1 MIPSSRMGLP
11 SAWNH
16 FATTA
21 LAIALATPAV
31 VPIAANAQAAGNGSV
46 AGKIV
51 DEHGAVIN
59 SAQVFVD
66 RTAIGALSRGD
77 GTYILE
83 NVPAGSHLIRVRL
96 IGFRPDSATVS
107 VSAGQ
112 RATQDFTLHSDPLQL
127 QSVVVTGTAT
137 PTVNLKSSVSITSMT
152 PEEIQQSA
160 PRSTTEMLRY
170 VPGFTRVESSG
181 GEVNENISMRGIL
194 GVEYV
199 MFMEDGL
206 PVFPT
211 MHTFFMNADNLFRP
225 DENIERMEV
234 VRGGSSALF
243 GSNTPGAIINFINKT
258 GGDQLQGTMVATGG
272 TQGLARYDVDV
283 NGPLSDQ
290 WRFNVGGFYRYD
302 HGVRDPGFPGI
313 RGGQLKANVTRLLDN
328 GYIRFSAKVI
338 DDNNQFILDLP
349 FEGNGN
355 PHFVP
360 GFGTYGSM
368 NTNEGLDLTVPT
380 PTGRQEFP
388 LGNGIATNAS
398 WFTADAAFD
407 LANNWHL
414 RNGAQ
419 IMRDH
424 EEWNALVPSN
434 AMTVQDFL
442 TGPKGQGGL
451 GLPAGSNIQLTYTN
465 HFDDFGN
472 PLPFNTPNDLVAPGQ
487 DIHVAKPIAAFQD
500 QLQLR
505 KTFNDKNS
513 ISFGAY
519 FANYSQDNHWFISQV
534 LTDVRNNPRFLDAV
548 VTTPGGS
555 PTPITQNGFMNFMSG
570 YTNGTGQTSIF
581 SGVVGADLQLTDQ
594 LRADVG
600 GRVEYDDYVQASEN
614 TGSFDLDS
622 NAATPFNNE
631 TFGNGTFRHFQRGI
645 TDWAAS
651 LGLNYALK
659 DNLSLYGSLARGY
672 KMPALDEFL
681 QATAQQQVNLFKSKE
696 VQSYEAGVKG
706 VAGPLGFAVDGFYTV
721 LKNVVNQGLVIDS
734 VTGAST
740 WVIQPQPQN
749 KSYGAEVELLATP
762 IEGLQ
767 LLGSGTLLRAELG
780 TGAGAQVGARLNGV
794 PASLGNVSGTYTL
807 GRFRGLADWHWV
819 GSRFVDITTGTALP
833 AYSYFNFGVSYLFP
847 ANGVTLDVRL
857 LNAFQGEGL
866 EEGNPRLLTSGT
878 SSIFLAR
885 PILPR
890 RLTIA
895 LRYDFG
901 AGGASTASDSTTL
914 ETSQSQSPSK
924 SQR

>member
-1 MIPSSRMGLP
+1 
-11 SAWNH
+11 
-16 FATTA
+16 
-21 LAIALATPAV
+21 
-31 VPIAANAQAAGNGSV
+31 
-46 AGKIV
+46 
-51 DEHGAVIN
+51 
-59 SAQVFVD
+59 
-66 RTAIGALSRGD
+66 
-77 GTYILE
+77 
-83 NVPAGSHLIRVRL
+83 
-96 IGFRPDSATVS
+96 
-107 VSAGQ
+107 
-112 RATQDFTLHSDPLQL
+112 
-127 QSVVVTGTAT
+127 
-137 PTVNLKSSVSITSMT
+137 
-152 PEEIQQSA
+152 
-160 PRSTTEMLRY
+160 
-170 VPGFTRVESSG
+170 
-181 GEVNENISMRGIL
+181 
-194 GVEYV
+194 
-199 MFMEDGL
+199 
-206 PVFPT
+206 
-211 MHTFFMNADNLFRP
+211 
-225 DENIERMEV
+225 
-234 VRGGSSALF
+234 
-243 GSNTPGAIINFINKT
+243 
-258 GGDQLQGTMVATGG
+258 
-272 TQGLARYDVDV
+272 
-283 NGPLSDQ
+283 
-290 WRFNVGGFYRYD
+290 
-302 HGVRDPGFPGI
+302 
-313 RGGQLKANVTRLLDN
+313 
-328 GYIRFSAKVI
+328 
-338 DDNNQFILDLP
+338 
-349 FEGNGN
+349 
-355 PHFVP
+355 
-360 GFGTYGSM
+360 
-368 NTNEGLDLTVPT
+368 
-380 PTGRQEFP
+380 
-388 LGNGIATNAS
+388 
-398 WFTADAAFD
+398 
-407 LANNWHL
+407 
-414 RNGAQ
+414 
-419 IMRDH
+419 
-424 EEWNALVPSN
+424 
-434 AMTVQDFL
+434 
-442 TGPKGQGGL
+442 
-451 GLPAGSNIQLTYTN
+451 
-465 HFDDFGN
+465 
-472 PLPFNTPNDLVAPGQ
+472 
-487 DIHVAKPIAAFQD
+487 
-500 QLQLR
+500 
-505 KTFNDKNS
+505 
-513 ISFGAY
+513 
-519 FANYSQDNHWFISQV
+519 
-534 LTDVRNNPRFLDAV
+534 
-548 VTTPGGS
+548 
-555 PTPITQNGFMNFMSG
+555 MNFMSG

-794 PASLGNVSGTYTL
+794 PASLGNFSGTYTL